1 MLLWKQLGHKDKPA
15 VSPFCVLIQETGWKF
30 TSILFFLLKNERK
43 KKAYLIDNTELESL
57 DVKHFISQE
66 DIFNNIFDMKI

>member
-30 TSILFFLLKNERK
+30 TSILFYRK
-43 KKAYLIDNTELESL
+43 KKKKAFLIDKPELESL
-57 DVKHFISQE
+57 VVKHFISQE
-66 DIFNNIFDMKI
+66 DPFNQYFWYENVK